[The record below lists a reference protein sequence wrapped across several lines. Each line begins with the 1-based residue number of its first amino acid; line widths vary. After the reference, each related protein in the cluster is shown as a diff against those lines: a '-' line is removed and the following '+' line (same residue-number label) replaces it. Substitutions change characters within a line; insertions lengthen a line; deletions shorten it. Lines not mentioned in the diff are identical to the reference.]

1 MEHEALTISDDQKQL
16 LDGAVSAEVFTSR
29 SGAIRDV
36 LVEYFENDIER
47 TAALVATTDTVDFE
61 SVINVLDI
69 DVERFAE
76 RVRVFNVDAVP
87 DRLNAHLDR
96 SEPEAVTGSLLDEIE
111 AEIPDY
117 EPLTDDSEGDSE

>member
-36 LVEYFENDIER
+36 LAAYFEDDIER

-61 SVINVLDI
+61 SIVTVLDV
-69 DVERFAE
+69 DVEQFAE
-76 RVRVFNVDAVP
+76 RVRALNVDAVP

-96 SEPEAVTGSLLDEIE
+96 ADSEPITGSVLDEIE
-111 AEIPDY
+111 AEIPAF
-117 EPLTDDSEGDSE
+117 EPSTDDSEGDSE